1 MNKRVEQYVEGL
13 FVPYSSSW
21 NERTF
26 VSLVYAWFVFFAFWN
41 WHSVWL
47 IWGEDSVC
55 IRYGAGDSRLNNLVY
70 ALMYNLSW
78 FKPVFIFHLVVSFF
92 SIFHFRWVF
101 LFRGLAW
108 LSALWIYY
116 AGINAM
122 NAGYVFMMLLM
133 FFCIPFSSK
142 AAKPF
147 WAFLSRLSLLAAG
160 IQVGLIYFY
169 TSMYKLTSWQWLSG
183 EAIYQTFVSDWFSN
197 ETIRGVA
204 HVMPYFIS
212 VIFAYIIMLF
222 QFTFPIIINW
232 KRTRKFAVIL
242 GVSIHLYI
250 GIFMH
255 MWDFALAMMVPYTLF
270 THRDDRRSRMT
281 LRED

>member
-1 MNKRVEQYVEGL
+1 MKARIDKYVEGL

-26 VSLVYAWFVFFAFWN
+26 VSLVYAWFVFFFLWN

-55 IRYGAGDSRLNNLVY
+55 IRYGADDTRLNNLVY
-70 ALMYNLSW
+70 ALMYNLKW
-78 FKPVFIFHLVVSFF
+78 FKPVFIVHLVVSFF
-92 SIFHFRWVF
+92 SIFHFSGVF
-101 LFRGLAW
+101 FFRAAAW

-122 NAGYVFMMLLM
+122 NAGYVYMMLLM
-133 FFCIPFSSK
+133 FYCIPYSSK
-142 AAKPF
+142 SANPF
-147 WAFLSRLSLLAAG
+147 WSFLSRLSILAVG

-197 ETIRGVA
+197 DYMKNLALNG
-204 HVMPYFIS
+204 PYFIS
-212 VIFAYIIMLF
+212 VVVAYIIMLF

-232 KRTRKFAVIL
+232 KKTRRSAVIV
-242 GVSIHLYI
+242 GISIHLYI

-255 MWDFALAMMVPYTLF
+255 MWDFALAMMIPYVLF
-270 THRDDRRSRMT
+270 LNSNSD
-281 LRED
+281 LRES

>member
-1 MNKRVEQYVEGL
+1 MKARIDKYIEGL

-55 IRYGAGDSRLNNLVY
+55 IRYGADDTRLNNLVY
-70 ALMYNLSW
+70 ALMYNLKW
-78 FKPVFIFHLVVSFF
+78 FKPVFIVHLVVSFF
-92 SIFHFRWVF
+92 SIFHFRGVF
-101 LFRGLAW
+101 FFRAAAW

-122 NAGYVFMMLLM
+122 NAGYVYMMLLM
-133 FFCIPFSSK
+133 FYCIPYSSK
-142 AAKPF
+142 STKPF
-147 WAFLSRLSLLAAG
+147 CSFLSRLSLLAVG

-197 ETIRGVA
+197 D
-204 HVMPYFIS
+204 VMKNFALNGPYFIS
-212 VIFAYIIMLF
+212 VVVAYIIMLF

-232 KRTRKFAVIL
+232 KKTRKNAVIV
-242 GVSIHLYI
+242 GISIHLYI

-270 THRDDRRSRMT
+270 LNSNSDS
-281 LRED
+281 LES

>member
-1 MNKRVEQYVEGL
+1 MKARIDKYVEGL

-47 IWGEDSVC
+47 IWGEDSVL
-55 IRYGAGDSRLNNLVY
+55 IRYGADDSRLNNLVY
-70 ALMYNLSW
+70 ALMYHLNW

-92 SIFHFRWVF
+92 SIFHFRGVF
-101 LFRGLAW
+101 FFRAASW

-133 FFCIPFSSK
+133 FYCIPYSSK
-142 AAKPF
+142 SARPF
-147 WAFLSRLSLLAAG
+147 LSFLSRLSLLAAG

-169 TSMYKLTSWQWLSG
+169 TSIYKLTSWQWLSG

-197 ETIRGVA
+197 SVIKNFALNG
-204 HVMPYFIS
+204 PYFIS
-212 VIFAYIIMLF
+212 VVVAYIIMLF
-222 QFTFPIIINW
+222 QLSFPVIINW
-232 KRTRKFAVIL
+232 KKTRKYAIIVGI
-242 GVSIHLYI
+242 SIHLYI
-250 GIFMH
+250 GIFMQ
-255 MWDFALAMMVPYTLF
+255 MWDFAVAMMIPYTLF
-270 THRDDRRSRMT
+270 LNSNSDP
-281 LRED
+281 RES

>member
-1 MNKRVEQYVEGL
+1 MNARIDKYVEGL

-55 IRYGAGDSRLNNLVY
+55 IRYGAGDTRLNNLVY
-70 ALMYNLSW
+70 ALMYNLKW
-78 FKPVFIFHLVVSFF
+78 FKPVFIVHLVVSFF
-92 SIFHFRWVF
+92 SIFHFRGVF
-101 LFRGLAW
+101 FFRAAAW
-108 LSALWIYY
+108 HSALWIYY

-133 FFCIPFSSK
+133 FFCIPYSSK
-142 AAKPF
+142 AIKPF
-147 WAFLSRLSLLAAG
+147 WSFLSRLSLLGAG

-169 TSMYKLTSWQWLSG
+169 TALYKLTSWQWLSG

-197 ETIRGVA
+197 ETIRGIA

-212 VIFAYIIMLF
+212 VIVAYIIMLF
-222 QFTFPIIINW
+222 QLTFPIIINW
-232 KRTRKFAVIL
+232 KKTRKYAVIV
-242 GVSIHLYI
+242 GISIHLYI

-255 MWDFALAMMVPYTLF
+255 MWDFALAMMVPYVLF
-270 THRDDRRSRMT
+270 FRKK
-281 LRED
+281 

>member
-1 MNKRVEQYVEGL
+1 MNARIDKYVEGL

-55 IRYGAGDSRLNNLVY
+55 IRYGAGDTRLNNLVY
-70 ALMYNLSW
+70 ALMYNLKW
-78 FKPVFIFHLVVSFF
+78 FKPVFIVHLVVSFF
-92 SIFHFRWVF
+92 SIFHFRGVF
-101 LFRGLAW
+101 FFRAVAW

-133 FFCIPFSSK
+133 FFCIPYSSK

-147 WAFLSRLSLLAAG
+147 WAFLSRLSLLGAG

-169 TSMYKLTSWQWLSG
+169 TSIYKITSWQWLSG

-197 ETIRGVA
+197 ETIRGITQVT
-204 HVMPYFIS
+204 PYFIS

-222 QFTFPIIINW
+222 QLTFPIIINW
-232 KRTRKFAVIL
+232 KKTRKFAVIL

-255 MWDFALAMMVPYTLF
+255 MWDFALAMMVPYVLF
-270 THRDDRRSRMT
+270 FRKSETKR
-281 LRED
+281 

>member
-1 MNKRVEQYVEGL
+1 MKARIDKYVEGL

-47 IWGEDSVC
+47 IWGEDSVL
-55 IRYGAGDSRLNNLVY
+55 IRYGADDSRLNNLVY
-70 ALMYNLSW
+70 ALMYNLNW
-78 FKPVFIFHLVVSFF
+78 FKPVFIVHLVVSFF
-92 SIFHFRWVF
+92 SIFHFRGVF
-101 LFRGLAW
+101 FFRAAAW

-133 FFCIPFSSK
+133 FYCIPYSSK
-142 AAKPF
+142 SARPF
-147 WAFLSRLSLLAAG
+147 LSFLSRLSLLAAG

-169 TSMYKLTSWQWLSG
+169 TSIYKLTSWQWLSG
-183 EAIYQTFVSDWFSN
+183 EAIYLTFVSDWFSN
-197 ETIRGVA
+197 D
-204 HVMPYFIS
+204 VMKNFALNGPYFIS
-212 VIFAYIIMLF
+212 VVVAYIIMLF
-222 QFTFPIIINW
+222 QLSFPVIINW
-232 KRTRKFAVIL
+232 KKTRKYAIIVGI
-242 GVSIHLYI
+242 SIHLYI

-255 MWDFALAMMVPYTLF
+255 MWDFAVAMMVPYVLF
-270 THRDDRRSRMT
+270 LNSNSDPQES
-281 LRED
+281 

>member
-1 MNKRVEQYVEGL
+1 
-13 FVPYSSSW
+13 
-21 NERTF
+21 
-26 VSLVYAWFVFFAFWN
+26 
-41 WHSVWL
+41 
-47 IWGEDSVC
+47 
-55 IRYGAGDSRLNNLVY
+55 
-70 ALMYNLSW
+70 LSW

-122 NAGYVFMMLLM
+122 NAGYVYMMLLM
-133 FFCIPFSSK
+133 FFCIPYSSK

-147 WAFLSRLSLLAAG
+147 WAFVSRLSLLAAG

-169 TSMYKLTSWQWLSG
+169 TALYKLTSWQWLSG

-232 KRTRKFAVIL
+232 TKTRKYAVIL
-242 GVSIHLYI
+242 GISIHLYI

-281 LRED
+281 SHSDDDPMG